1 MTSGKTIRDSFLDFF
16 KDKAHTAVQSSSL
29 VPQQDPT
36 LLFTNAGMVQ
46 FKNIF
51 LGLEQPAFKRA
62 ASAQKCLRIS
72 GKHNDLES
80 VGRDTYHHTFF
91 EMLGNWS
98 FGDYYKEESIEWA
111 WDLLTREWSLP
122 KDRLYATVY
131 RNDDEA
137 EALWRRISGLPAERV
152 QRFDEQDNFWEMGD
166 TGPCGP
172 CSEIHLDR
180 GAEACDHKGDPGHL
194 CAVNAGCARYIELW
208 NLVFIQYNRDTAGD
222 LHDLPATHV
231 DTGMGLE
238 RITAVLQGV
247 FSNYDVDLFRDIIT
261 ATEELAG
268 KAYGAST
275 EGDVSFRVI
284 ADHARAVSSL
294 IADGVLPSNDGR
306 GYVLRRLLR
315 RAARH
320 GRLLGFEEP
329 FLFHLVEPVAGVL
342 GGAYP
347 ELHTEADRIIG
358 TIQAEEGRFAE
369 TLDKGLVH
377 LEESLAKLRR
387 RRPETRVSEDL
398 GASDSTEARAKGQT
412 ETRPS
417 GNVANTP
424 SLEATVLPGDVAFRL
439 YDTYGFPLDLTEDI
453 LRTEGITVD
462 HKGFERLMEEQRTRA
477 RAARASDTVGISDSA
492 DFKLFPASRFIGYDR
507 VKHESRVTAIH
518 RGPTQVDEAQEG
530 DDVDIIVAETPFYAE
545 SGGQVGDRGAIRTA
559 RGDTVEVRDT
569 WHPSPDVSVH
579 RGKVVSG
586 RVAAG
591 DEVELSVDGERRQRA
606 MLNHSATHVLHAVLR
621 EQLGVNVRQAGS
633 LVAPG
638 RLRFDFTCNGPVD
651 PEVLERIER
660 EVNQRVRENGGVT
673 TEEMAYDD
681 AIRAG
686 AMAFFGDK
694 YGDRVRVVRIGDFST
709 ELCGG
714 THIHQA
720 GDIGLFR
727 LTAEGGVSAGVRR
740 IEAVTGAT
748 AFDVMRAC
756 DSVLAEV
763 TGLLRSTNENAVEK
777 VRRLLERQKELER
790 QVAELKDQLGR
801 NRVPELLGKARKNAA
816 GASFIVE
823 KVDGMDARQ
832 LRETVD
838 QLRQQMPDAFVF
850 LACPGENNVMLAAG
864 AGGGLDERYHAGN
877 IIKQVAP
884 AVGGGGGG
892 RADFAQAGG
901 KQPQKTDEALRLAR
915 EIVSGIS

>member
-1 MTSGKTIRDSFLDFF
+1 MTSGKAIRDSFLDFF
-16 KDKAHTAVQSSSL
+16 KDKTHTVVQSSSL

-51 LGLEQPAFKRA
+51 LGVERPAFKRA

-72 GKHNDLES
+72 GKHNDLEA

-98 FGDYYKEESIEWA
+98 FGDYYKEEAIDWA

-122 KDRLYATVY
+122 KDRLYATVF
-131 RNDDEA
+131 RDDDEA
-137 EALWRRISGLPAERV
+137 EALWHRISGLPAERV
-152 QRFDEQDNFWEMGD
+152 QRFDEKDNFWEMGD

-180 GAEACDHKGDPGHL
+180 GLEACDLQGEAGHV

-208 NLVFIQYNRDTAGD
+208 NLVFIQYNRDAAGD
-222 LHDLPATHV
+222 LHELPAKHV

-247 FSNYDVDLFRDIIT
+247 FSNYDVDLFREIIT

-268 KAYGAST
+268 KAYGDSV

-329 FLFHLVEPVAGVL
+329 FLFRLVEPVAGVL
-342 GGAYP
+342 GQAYP
-347 ELHTEADRIIG
+347 ELRTEAERIAG
-358 TIQAEEGRFAE
+358 TIRAEEGRFAE
-369 TLDKGLVH
+369 TLDKGLVL
-377 LEESLAKLRR
+377 LEDSLAELR
-387 RRPETRVSEDL
+387 
-398 GASDSTEARAKGQT
+398 K
-412 ETRPS
+412 S
-417 GNVANTP
+417 GGK
-424 SLEATVLPGDVAFRL
+424 SLSGEVAFRL
-439 YDTYGFPLDLTEDI
+439 YDTYGFPVDLTEDI
-453 LRTEGITVD
+453 LRGEAITVD
-462 HKGFERLMEEQRTRA
+462 HEGFERLMEEQRTRG
-477 RAARASDTVGISDSA
+477 RAARDTAAHGDSLNVT
-492 DFKLFPASRFIGYDR
+492 DGLPSSRFLGYDR
-507 VKHESRVTAIH
+507 LEHESRVTGLF
-518 RGPTQVDEAQEG
+518 RGDAPTEEAHEG
-530 DDVDIIVAETPFYAE
+530 DEVEIIVAETPFYAE
-545 SGGQVGDRGAIRTA
+545 SGGQVGDRGVIRTG
-559 RGDTVEVRDT
+559 RGDTVEVLDT
-569 WHPSPDVSVH
+569 WHPTPEVSVH
-579 RGKVVSG
+579 RGKVLTG

-591 DEVELSVDGERRQRA
+591 DEVELAVDGERRRRA
-606 MLNHSATHVLHAVLR
+606 MLNHSATHILHAILR
-621 EQLGVNVRQAGS
+621 EQLGMNVRQAGS
-633 LVAPG
+633 LVAPD
-638 RLRFDFTCNGPVD
+638 RLRFDFTHDGPVA
-651 PEVLERIER
+651 PEILERIER
-660 EVNQRVRENGGVT
+660 EVNERVRDNAGVS
-673 TEEMAYDD
+673 TEEMDYDD

-727 LTAEGGVSAGVRR
+727 LSAEGGVSAGVRR

-748 AFDVMRAC
+748 AFDVMRAY
-756 DSVLAEV
+756 DAVLAEIA
-763 TGLLRSTNENAVEK
+763 GLLRSTHEDAVEK

-790 QVAELKDQLGR
+790 QVSELKGQLGQ
-801 NRVPELLGKARKNAA
+801 NRVPDLLAKAQKNAA

-823 KVDGMDARQ
+823 KVDGMDAKQ

-838 QLRQQMPDAFVF
+838 QIRQQMPDAFVF
-850 LACPGENNVMLAAG
+850 LACPGEKNVMLAAG
-864 AGGGLDERYHAGN
+864 AGSQLDGRYHAGN

-884 AVGGGGGG
+884 TVGGGGGG

>member
-1 MTSGKTIRDSFLDFF
+1 MGVMTAGKEIRDSFLDFF
-16 KDKAHTAVQSSSL
+16 KDKTHTVVQSSSL
-29 VPQQDPT
+29 VPRQDPT

-51 LGLEQPAFKRA
+51 LGLERPAFKRA

-98 FGDYYKEESIEWA
+98 FGDYYKEEAIAWA
-111 WDLLTREWSLP
+111 WELLTREWQLP
-122 KDRLYATVY
+122 KEKLYATVY

-137 EALWRRISGLPAERV
+137 EALWHRISGLPSSRV
-152 QRFDEQDNFWEMGD
+152 QRFDEKDNFWEMGD

-180 GAEACDHKGDPGHL
+180 GPEACDHTGDAGHV
-194 CAVNAGCARYIELW
+194 CAVNGGCARYIELW
-208 NLVFIQYNRDTAGD
+208 NLVFIQYNRDAEGTF
-222 LHDLPATHV
+222 HDLPAKHV

-247 FSNYDVDLFRDIIT
+247 FSDYDVDLFHNIIA

-268 KAYGAST
+268 KAYGDNA
-275 EGDVSFRVI
+275 EADISFRVI
-284 ADHARAVSSL
+284 ADHARAVSFL

-329 FLFHLVEPVAGVL
+329 FLYRLVEPVAGVL
-342 GGAYP
+342 GEAYD
-347 ELHTEADRIIG
+347 EVRTDAERIED
-358 TIQAEEGRFAE
+358 TVKAEEARFAD
-369 TLDKGLVH
+369 TLDKGLVL
-377 LEESLAKLRR
+377 LEDSLAELRKTDR
-387 RRPETRVSEDL
+387 QS
-398 GASDSTEARAKGQT
+398 
-412 ETRPS
+412 
-417 GNVANTP
+417 
-424 SLEATVLPGDVAFRL
+424 LPGDVAFRL
-439 YDTYGFPLDLTEDI
+439 YDTYGFPVDLTEDI
-453 LRTEGITVD
+453 LRGEGITVD
-462 HKGFERLMEEQRTRA
+462 HEGFERLMEEQRTRG
-477 RAARASDTVGISDSA
+477 RAARDTASHGESLNVTDA
-492 DFKLFPASRFIGYDR
+492 LPHSRFLGYDR
-507 VKHESRVTAIH
+507 LSHESRVTALY
-518 RGPTQVDEAQEG
+518 RGDAPVEEAHEG
-530 DDVDIIVAETPFYAE
+530 DAVEIIVAETPFYAE
-545 SGGQVGDRGAIRTA
+545 SGGQVGDQGVIRTG
-559 RGDTVEVRDT
+559 RGDAVEVLDT
-569 WHPSPDVSVH
+569 WHPTPEVSVH
-579 RGKVVSG
+579 RGKIVSG

-591 DEVELSVDGERRQRA
+591 DAVELAVDSERRRRA
-606 MLNHSATHVLHAVLR
+606 MLNHSATHILHAVLR
-621 EQLGVNVRQAGS
+621 EELGTGVRQAGS
-633 LVAPG
+633 LVAPD
-638 RLRFDFTCNGPVD
+638 RLRFDFTHGGPVD
-651 PEVLERIER
+651 PDILERIER
-660 EVNQRVRENGGVT
+660 EVNQRIRENSGVS
-673 TEEMAYDD
+673 TEEMDYDD

-727 LTAEGGVSAGVRR
+727 LSAEGGVSAGVRR

-748 AFDVMRAC
+748 AFDVMRVY

-763 TGLLRSTNENAVEK
+763 TGLLRSTNEDAVDK

-790 QVAELKDQLGR
+790 QVAELKSQLGQ
-801 NRVPELLGKARKNAA
+801 NRVPELLGKARKNAE
-816 GASFIVE
+816 GASIIVE
-823 KVDGMDARQ
+823 KVEGLDARQ

-838 QLRQQMPDAFVF
+838 QLRQQLPGGFVF
-850 LACPGENNVMLAAG
+850 LACPGEKNVMLAAG
-864 AGGGLDERYHAGN
+864 AGSDLDGRYHAGD

-884 AVGGGGGG
+884 TVGGGGGG

-901 KQPQKTDEALRLAR
+901 KQPQKTDDALRMAR
-915 EIVSGIS
+915 EIVSRIS

>member
-1 MTSGKTIRDSFLDFF
+1 MGVMTAGKEIRDSFLDFF
-16 KDKAHTAVQSSSL
+16 KDKTHTVVRSSSL

-51 LGLEQPAFKRA
+51 LGVERPAFKRA

-98 FGDYYKEESIEWA
+98 FGDYYKEEAIAWA
-111 WDLLTREWSLP
+111 WELLTREWGLP
-122 KDRLYATVY
+122 KDKLYATVF

-137 EALWRRISGLPAERV
+137 EGLWHRISGLPPSQV
-152 QRFDEQDNFWEMGD
+152 QRFDEKDNFWEMGD

-180 GAEACDHKGDPGHL
+180 GPEACDHTGDAGHV
-194 CAVNAGCARYIELW
+194 CAVNGGCARYIELW
-208 NLVFIQYNRDTAGD
+208 NLVFIQYNRDAEGT
-222 LHDLPATHV
+222 LHELPARHV

-238 RITAVLQGV
+238 RVTAVLQGV
-247 FSNYDVDLFRDIIT
+247 FSDYDVDLFHNIIA

-268 KAYGAST
+268 KAYGDNA
-275 EGDVSFRVI
+275 EADVSFRVI
-284 ADHARAVSSL
+284 ADHARAVSFL

-329 FLFHLVEPVAGVL
+329 FLYRLVEPVATVL
-342 GGAYP
+342 GEAYD
-347 ELHTEADRIIG
+347 EVRTDGERIEE
-358 TIQAEEGRFAE
+358 TVKAEEARFAD
-369 TLDKGLVH
+369 TLDKGLVL
-377 LEESLAKLRR
+377 LEDSLAELRKR
-387 RRPETRVSEDL
+387 N
-398 GASDSTEARAKGQT
+398 GQ
-412 ETRPS
+412 S
-417 GNVANTP
+417 
-424 SLEATVLPGDVAFRL
+424 LPGDVAFRL
-439 YDTYGFPLDLTEDI
+439 YDTYGFPVDLTEDI
-453 LRTEGITVD
+453 LRGEGLTVD
-462 HKGFERLMEEQRTRA
+462 HEGFERLMQQQRTRA
-477 RAARASDTVGISDSA
+477 RAARDTASHGESLNVTDA
-492 DFKLFPASRFIGYDR
+492 LPHSRFLGYDR
-507 VKHESRVTAIH
+507 LRHESRVTALY
-518 RGPTQVDEAQEG
+518 RGDAPVEEAHEG
-530 DDVDIIVAETPFYAE
+530 DPVDLIVAETPFYAE
-545 SGGQVGDRGAIRTA
+545 SGGQVGDRGTIRTA
-559 RGDTVEVRDT
+559 RGDSVEVLDT
-569 WHPSPDVSVH
+569 QHPTPEVSVH

-591 DEVELSVDGERRQRA
+591 DEVELAVDGEHRGRA
-606 MLNHSATHVLHAVLR
+606 MLNHSATHILHAVLR
-621 EQLGVNVRQAGS
+621 EELGTGVRQAGS
-633 LVAPG
+633 LVAPD
-638 RLRFDFTCNGPVD
+638 RLRFDFTHGGPVD
-651 PEVLERIER
+651 PEILERIER
-660 EVNQRVRENGGVT
+660 EVNQRIRENAGVS
-673 TEEMAYDD
+673 TEEMDYDD

-727 LTAEGGVSAGVRR
+727 LSAEGGVSAGVRR

-748 AFDVMRAC
+748 AFDVMRAY

-763 TGLLRSTNENAVEK
+763 SGLLRSTNEDAVDK

-790 QVAELKDQLGR
+790 QVAELKSELGQ
-801 NRVPELLGKARKNAA
+801 NRVPELLGKARKNAE
-816 GASFIVE
+816 GASIIVE
-823 KVDGMDARQ
+823 KVEGLDARQ

-838 QLRQQMPDAFVF
+838 QLRQQLPGGFVF
-850 LACPGENNVMLAAG
+850 LACPGEKNVMLAAG
-864 AGGGLDERYHAGN
+864 SGVDGRYHAGD

-901 KQPQKTDEALRLAR
+901 KQPHKTDDALRMAR
-915 EIVSGIS
+915 EIVSRIS

>member
-1 MTSGKTIRDSFLDFF
+1 MTSGKAIRDSFLDFF
-16 KDKAHTAVQSSSL
+16 KDKTHTVVQSSSL

-51 LGLEQPAFKRA
+51 LGVERPAFKRA

-72 GKHNDLES
+72 GKHNDLEA

-98 FGDYYKEESIEWA
+98 FGDYYKEEAIDWA
-111 WDLLTREWSLP
+111 WDLLTREWGLP
-122 KDRLYATVY
+122 KDRLYATVF
-131 RNDDEA
+131 RDDDEA
-137 EALWRRISGLPAERV
+137 EALWHRISGLPAERV
-152 QRFDEQDNFWEMGD
+152 QRFDEKDNFWEMGD

-180 GAEACDHKGDPGHL
+180 GPEACDLVEEAGHV

-208 NLVFIQYNRDTAGD
+208 NLVFIQYNRDAAGE
-222 LHDLPATHV
+222 LHELPAKHV

-247 FSNYDVDLFRDIIT
+247 FSNYDVDLFREIIA

-268 KAYGAST
+268 KAYGDGA

-294 IADGVLPSNDGR
+294 IADGVLPGNDGR

-329 FLFHLVEPVAGVL
+329 FLFRLVEPVSRVL
-342 GGAYP
+342 GEAYP
-347 ELHTEADRIIG
+347 ELPTEAERIVG
-358 TIQAEEGRFAE
+358 TVRAEEGRFAE
-369 TLDKGLVH
+369 TLDKGLVL
-377 LEESLAKLRR
+377 LEDSLSQLRESGGK
-387 RRPETRVSEDL
+387 
-398 GASDSTEARAKGQT
+398 
-412 ETRPS
+412 
-417 GNVANTP
+417 
-424 SLEATVLPGDVAFRL
+424 SLSGDVAFRL
-439 YDTYGFPLDLTEDI
+439 YDTYGFPVDLTEDI
-453 LRTEGITVD
+453 LRGEGIAVD
-462 HKGFERLMEEQRTRA
+462 HEGFERLMEEQRTRGRTA
-477 RAARASDTVGISDSA
+477 RHLQTSTSDSVEISDSV
-492 DFKLFPASRFIGYDR
+492 DVEIVPANRFVGYDR
-507 VKHESRVTAIH
+507 LAHESQVTRLFREEGA
-518 RGPTQVDEAQEG
+518 VDEAHEG
-530 DDVDIIVAETPFYAE
+530 DEVRIIVAETPFYAE
-545 SGGQVGDRGAIRTA
+545 SGGQVGDRGVIRTA
-559 RGDTVEVRDT
+559 RGDTVEVVDT
-569 WHPSPDVSVH
+569 WHLTSDVSVH
-579 RGKVVSG
+579 QGKVVRG
-586 RVAAG
+586 RIADG
-591 DEVELSVDGERRQRA
+591 DEVELAVDEERRERA
-606 MLNHSATHVLHAVLR
+606 MLNHSATHILHAILR
-621 EQLGVNVRQAGS
+621 EHLGANVRQAGS
-633 LVAPG
+633 LVAPD
-638 RLRFDFTCNGPVD
+638 RLRFDFTHDGPVD
-651 PEVLERIER
+651 PEILERIER
-660 EVNQRVRENGGVT
+660 EVNQRVRENGEVS
-673 TEEMAYDD
+673 TEEMDYDD

-727 LTAEGGVSAGVRR
+727 LSAEGGVSAGVRR

-748 AFDVMRAC
+748 AFDVMRAY
-756 DSVLAEV
+756 DAVLAEIS
-763 TGLLRSTNENAVEK
+763 GLLRGTNEDAVEK

-790 QVAELKDQLGR
+790 QVAELKGQLGQ
-801 NRVPELLGKARKNAA
+801 NRVPDLLAKARKNAA

-850 LACPGENNVMLAAG
+850 LACPGEKNVMLAAG
-864 AGGGLDERYHAGN
+864 AGGQLDGRYHAGN